1 MRLLISFAVMQMIIK
16 LYMKKIILFIVFIF
30 TLIGST
36 KGQTQSLYI
45 NPVKNSIKI
54 GLLSGN
60 VNLTLG
66 VKNIL
71 SEALSDKEIY
81 TTEDVSSSEY
91 QLQTELVFFDIMT
104 TGKNISVFHTSE
116 AETIIRI
123 KGTLYKG
130 DKKIK
135 ETIVEE
141 SSSEI
146 SSSTIAIDSGGSFN
160 QQSARQAVKKACIK
174 LVETLTKK

>member
-1 MRLLISFAVMQMIIK
+1 
-16 LYMKKIILFIVFIF
+16 MKFIVTILLV
-30 TLIGST
+30 TLSLFGY
-36 KGQTQSLYI
+36 TQPNPNIYI
-45 NPVKNSIKI
+45 LPVKNSIRM
-54 GLLSGN
+54 GMLAGN

-71 SEALSDKEIY
+71 SEALSDKEIN

-91 QLQTELVFFDIMT
+91 QLQTELVYFDIMNT
-104 TGKNISVFHTSE
+104 SSNLSVFHKNQ

-146 SSSTIAIDSGGSFN
+146 SSSTIAIDSGGGFN

-174 LVETLTKK
+174 LVENLTKK

>member
-1 MRLLISFAVMQMIIK
+1 
-16 LYMKKIILFIVFIF
+16 MKFIVTILLV
-30 TLIGST
+30 TLSLFGY
-36 KGQTQSLYI
+36 TQPNPNIYI
-45 NPVKNSIKI
+45 LPVKNSIRM
-54 GLLSGN
+54 GMLAGN

-71 SEALSDKEIY
+71 SEALSDKEIN
-81 TTEDVSSSEY
+81 TTEDISSSEY
-91 QLQTELVFFDIMT
+91 QLQTELIYFDIMNT
-104 TGKNISVFHTSE
+104 SSNLSVFHKNQ

-135 ETIVEE
+135 ESIIEE

-146 SSSTIAIDSGGSFN
+146 SSSTIAIDSGGGFN

-174 LVETLTKK
+174 LVENLTKK

>member
-1 MRLLISFAVMQMIIK
+1 
-16 LYMKKIILFIVFIF
+16 MKFIVTILLVTFSLF
-30 TLIGST
+30 GY
-36 KGQTQSLYI
+36 TQPNPNIYI
-45 NPVKNSIKI
+45 LPVKNSIRM
-54 GLLSGN
+54 GMLAGN

-71 SEALSDKEIY
+71 SEALSDKEIN

-91 QLQTELVFFDIMT
+91 QLQTELVYFDIMNT
-104 TGKNISVFHTSE
+104 SSNLSVFHKNQ

-135 ETIVEE
+135 ESIVEE

-146 SSSTIAIDSGGSFN
+146 SSSTIAIDSGGGFN

-174 LVETLTKK
+174 LVENLTKK

>member
-1 MRLLISFAVMQMIIK
+1 
-16 LYMKKIILFIVFIF
+16 MKKLIVSIVLIC

-36 KGQTQSLYI
+36 KGQTSSVYI
-45 NPVKNSIKI
+45 LPVKNSIKI

-71 SEALSDKEIY
+71 SESLSDKEIN
-81 TTEDVSSSEY
+81 TTEDISSSEY
-91 QLQTELVFFDIMT
+91 QLQTELVYFDIMNT
-104 TGKNISVFHTSE
+104 SSNLSVFHKNQ

-135 ETIVEE
+135 ESIVEE

-146 SSSTIAIDSGGSFN
+146 SSSTIAIDSGGDFN

-174 LVETLTKK
+174 LVENLTKK